1 MIPQNKHAHVV
12 GNKWLPLL
20 NCDPRLGFDTPFAV
34 EEIHI
39 LFDNL
44 TERLPVHDRNL
55 HLEVIA
61 LISYEY
67 INIPISVVDL
77 PCNENNRTI
86 IRRKDIT
93 IFGVDIFLF
102 CSEPFPAESN
112 YT

>member
-1 MIPQNKHAHVV
+1 MIPQNEHAHVV

-20 NCDPRLGFDTPFAV
+20 NCDPRLRFDTPFAV

-67 INIPISVVDL
+67 I
-77 PCNENNRTI
+77 
-86 IRRKDIT
+86 K
-93 IFGVDIFLF
+93 LF
-102 CSEPFPAESN
+102 TSMKYFQKTPHFVEKPKQDNVN
-112 YT
+112 YSGFVLKH